1 MVILTMEKRF
11 ILAAIAGGALGL
23 ENGLGRTP

>member
-1 MVILTMEKRF
+1 MEKRF